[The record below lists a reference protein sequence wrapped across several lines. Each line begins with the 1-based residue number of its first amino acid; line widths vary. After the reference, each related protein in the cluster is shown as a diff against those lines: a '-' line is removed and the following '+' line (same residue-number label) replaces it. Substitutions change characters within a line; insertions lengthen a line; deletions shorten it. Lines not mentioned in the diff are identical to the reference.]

1 MRYAR
6 ILPLIGNKGLEK
18 IQKSH
23 VTIFGIG
30 GVGGTAALALARMG
44 IGKISIYDFDVVE
57 ETNLNRQVVAD
68 ITTIGK
74 MKVDVLESKI
84 QEINPNCTVF
94 KYSKK
99 VTIEDIEMIEVGE
112 CDFYIDALDDVN
124 VKVALI
130 KRAYFDKIPLISS
143 MGAGNRFDPTKVLIS
158 DIFKT
163 EGDPLAK
170 LIRSELRKLGVKKQ
184 VVVWSKED
192 PIKNTTRTPSSS
204 VFVPNSFGLALAY
217 FVIKQ
222 LLD

>member
-1 MRYAR
+1 MRYDR
-6 ILPLIGNKGLEK
+6 ILPLIGNKGLET

-23 VTIFGIG
+23 IAVFGIG
-30 GVGGTAALALARMG
+30 GVGGTAVLALVRMG
-44 IGKISIYDFDVVE
+44 VGKISIYDFDIVE

-74 MKVDVLESKI
+74 NKVDVLESKI
-84 QEINPNCTVF
+84 QEINPKCTVF
-94 KYSKK
+94 KYFKK
-99 VTIEDIEMIEVGE
+99 VTVEDVEKFEIGE
-112 CDFYIDALDDVN
+112 CDFYIDALDDIN

-130 KRAYFDKIPLISS
+130 KRAYFDNLPLISS
-143 MGAGNRFDPTKVLIS
+143 MGAGNRFDPTRVLIS

-170 LIRSELRKLGVKKQ
+170 LIRSELRKLGIKKQ
-184 VVVWSKED
+184 VVVWSKEK
-192 PIKNTTRTPSSS
+192 PFKTTSRTPSST
-204 VFVPNSFGLALAY
+204 VFVPNAFGLALAY

>member
-99 VTIEDIEMIEVGE
+99 VKMIEDGE

>member
-74 MKVDVLESKI
+74 MKVDV
-84 QEINPNCTVF
+84 
-94 KYSKK
+94 
-99 VTIEDIEMIEVGE
+99 
-112 CDFYIDALDDVN
+112 
-124 VKVALI
+124 
-130 KRAYFDKIPLISS
+130 
-143 MGAGNRFDPTKVLIS
+143 
-158 DIFKT
+158 
-163 EGDPLAK
+163 
-170 LIRSELRKLGVKKQ
+170 
-184 VVVWSKED
+184 
-192 PIKNTTRTPSSS
+192 
-204 VFVPNSFGLALAY
+204 
-217 FVIKQ
+217 
-222 LLD
+222 

>member
-18 IQKSH
+18 IQKPCNH
-23 VTIFGIG
+23 FGIG

-99 VTIEDIEMIEVGE
+99 
-112 CDFYIDALDDVN
+112 
-124 VKVALI
+124 
-130 KRAYFDKIPLISS
+130 
-143 MGAGNRFDPTKVLIS
+143 
-158 DIFKT
+158 
-163 EGDPLAK
+163 
-170 LIRSELRKLGVKKQ
+170 
-184 VVVWSKED
+184 
-192 PIKNTTRTPSSS
+192 
-204 VFVPNSFGLALAY
+204 
-217 FVIKQ
+217 
-222 LLD
+222 